1 MPERERP
8 QIEMKPRQLRKHVGH
23 DEPIRV
29 TKTDIVAWKDAL
41 VAAGRVPKGIKD
53 GQLAAARAIYNYGVE
68 NDLLAAN
75 PAQGIT
81 IRQRKKAGTKMLGYS
96 DVEVASILALAAAQ
110 AKPDRRWLPW
120 LMALSGARVG
130 ELAQLWGQRIVQI
143 EGVWVM
149 KIAPAEDGGTLKNEG
164 SERDVP
170 IHSAILERGFL
181 GFVRSRGDGPLF
193 YRGGKPAKD
202 KASRGPGARHAS
214 KGVVNHLASW
224 VRDNGFTDE
233 RKAPNHALRHWFKT
247 ACQRAEVQD
256 SIADAIQGHKGS
268 RGEADTY
275 RHTGIE
281 VMAKAIASIRVP
293 SVPAQAREA
302 GDKDAGRQV
311 A

>member
-1 MPERERP
+1 MS
-8 QIEMKPRQLRKHVGH
+8 QLKAHVGH
-23 DEPIRV
+23 NDAARI
-29 TKTDIVAWKDAL
+29 TKADMVAWKDAL
-41 VAAGRVPKGIKD
+41 VALGRAPKGIKD
-53 GQLAAARAIYNYGVE
+53 GQLAATRSIFNYAIA
-68 NDLLAAN
+68 NDLLAFN
-75 PAQGIT
+75 PAVGVT
-81 IRQRKKAGTKMLGYS
+81 VKQRKKAGTKMLGYS
-96 DVEVASILALAAAQ
+96 DAEVASILVLAAAQ

-130 ELAQLWGQRIVQI
+130 ELAQLWGQRIVQVNGI
-143 EGVWVM
+143 WLM

-181 GFVRSRGDGPLF
+181 DFVRSRGDGPLF
-193 YRGGKPAKD
+193 YRGAKATKD
-202 KASRGPGARHAS
+202 KASRGRGARHAS
-214 KGVVNHLASW
+214 KGVANHLASW

-281 VMAKAIASIRVP
+281 VMAKAIASIKVP
-293 SVPAQAREA
+293 SVSDKPQKSNAADAEEQAA
-302 GDKDAGRQV
+302 
-311 A
+311 